1 MFKANSK
8 SSVGKAIFYVF
19 EASALIVGALL
30 FILAIYNSAKTENFM
45 TFLSGI
51 TSMISSTLI
60 LYGLGRICDLLYC
73 KKEEKAQQKPKADT
87 ANKDA
92 E

>member
-8 SSVGKAIFYVF
+8 SSVGKAIFYCF
-19 EASALIVGALL
+19 EICALVVGIIL
-30 FILAIYNSAKTENFM
+30 FILAIYNSAKTESFVV
-45 TFLSGI
+45 FLSGLA
-51 TSMISSTLI
+51 STIVNTLT
-60 LYGLGRICDLLYC
+60 LYALGKICDLLYC
-73 KKEEKAQQKPKADT
+73 KKEENSNKSENEP